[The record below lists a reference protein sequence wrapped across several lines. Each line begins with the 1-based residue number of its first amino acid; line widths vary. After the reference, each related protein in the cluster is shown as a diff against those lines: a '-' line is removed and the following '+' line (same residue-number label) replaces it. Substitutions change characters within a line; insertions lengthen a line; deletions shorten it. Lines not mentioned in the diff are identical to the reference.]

1 MGRNLNGLIGSF
13 LTVVGCS
20 CFAATYL
27 SFPAPARAA
36 ETITYEY
43 DALGRLTKKT
53 SAGTVNAGKRVT
65 VCYDAAGNRRV
76 YKVAAN
82 GATVACPV
90 AAPSAP

>member
-1 MGRNLNGLIGSF
+1 MRRHLRYFFGSF
-13 LTVVGCS
+13 ITVTACGCV
-20 CFAATYL
+20 FATHAL
-27 SFPAPARAA
+27 LVDPARAA